1 MTRRCRKQRRS
12 KVRKIRGG
20 LFGLFGTKDPKIYLV
35 EENQEK
41 KDDFGR
47 WLKTVYDEE
56 PATGRPATLTVW
68 FHQPNVLVFDEG
80 KVDNMHQK
88 AIQIVITKGYNDALS
103 WLESMNSSTFFQFCE
118 KNVNESPFNCFF
130 GLILPRVTEA
140 TIYQVSDLWYSQA
153 KEINFSN
160 LPINAEKL
168 FSAKKSIHFL
178 YYPILTQIHLDK
190 TRLYLAGICK
200 LYANGN
206 LVVAPPIASP
216 SQPDALS
223 ETLPQSQPYTSSTA
237 SSETLPQDSSETSL
251 QDSSETSSQDEYSE
265 VELRKPSG
273 NTQPSW
279 YSATRKVAVVDNEY
293 NELGN
298 PVENI
303 QSTKIE
309 KAKATEWPLAR
320 RVFPTENEENI
331 LNDAIN
337 SRTTIKPE
345 SNYVIMRS
353 TKDPHTVANI
363 VQRPPNKKSLFPNFI
378 RRGGRNRKSLRN
390 KHNRKRNQKRKS
402 LHKKALHNMR
412 FSCKK

>member
-1 MTRRCRKQRRS
+1 
-12 KVRKIRGG
+12 
-20 LFGLFGTKDPKIYLV
+20 
-35 EENQEK
+35 
-41 KDDFGR
+41 
-47 WLKTVYDEE
+47 
-56 PATGRPATLTVW
+56 
-68 FHQPNVLVFDEG
+68 
-80 KVDNMHQK
+80 
-88 AIQIVITKGYNDALS
+88 
-103 WLESMNSSTFFQFCE
+103 MNS
-118 KNVNESPFNCFF
+118 
-130 GLILPRVTEA
+130 
-140 TIYQVSDLWYSQA
+140 
-153 KEINFSN
+153 
-160 LPINAEKL
+160 
-168 FSAKKSIHFL
+168 
-178 YYPILTQIHLDK
+178 
-190 TRLYLAGICK
+190 
-200 LYANGN
+200 
-206 LVVAPPIASP
+206 
-216 SQPDALS
+216 
-223 ETLPQSQPYTSSTA
+223 
-237 SSETLPQDSSETSL
+237 DSSETSS

-309 KAKATEWPLAR
+309 KAKATEWPVAR
-320 RVFPTENEENI
+320 RVVPTENKENI

-345 SNYVIMRS
+345 IEY
-353 TKDPHTVANI
+353 
-363 VQRPPNKKSLFPNFI
+363 RPPPKSFFGKLL